1 MAENL
6 KGEAVVAATRA
17 AGWAGWAGGVR
28 DGLGASASEATEPEA
43 WRRKPGAQG
52 AWAWRAGLGGAE
64 GRGRVLWKAAGLRRS
79 GDSGRGRAPQIATGR
94 RARARAQGVVQEAAP
109 ARGKISRR

>member
-94 RARARAQGVVQEAAP
+94 RARAQGVVQEAAP